1 MDFKDTLL
9 LPKTEFPMRGNLGEK
24 EPLLQAPWANDL
36 LFLKRNQIN
45 KEKLDEEFC
54 FHDGPPYANNP
65 IHMGHALNKILKDF
79 IVRFKQ
85 LSGYVV
91 DFTPGWDMHGL
102 PIENA
107 VIKLGVNRK
116 GDPVKFREECARFA
130 EAQLNRQREQFLRL
144 GCVGN
149 FTKPYR
155 TLASSFEAREIE
167 AFAKMVEKGLIYRGF
182 KPVYWSWSSESALA
196 EAEVEYK
203 NIESPSIFVEF
214 KVKKTNGI
222 RELKNASLLI
232 WTTTPWTLPANLAIC
247 VSPHLTYSIVE
258 TNRGRLV
265 VASDLLKSLQTKLD
279 LGEVKVISE
288 IKGADL
294 QKVTYIHVLTK
305 KEHMV
310 ILGDHV
316 SAEDGTGLVHTA
328 PGHGEDDFKVGQK
341 YGLPAFSPIDSRG
354 VLTKDAGD
362 FVGLFFEDANVEIVK
377 YLKESGALVGEF
389 KITHSYPHDWR
400 TKKPIIFRATPQW
413 FLSIEPLKKD
423 LFKAIDSVTWSP
435 EWGKIR
441 MNNMIAQRKDWCIS
455 RQRLWG
461 VPIPVFY
468 AEDGTAILDT
478 KVIAHIKALFEK
490 HGSNIWFKLP
500 AEELLPKGFTHPK
513 SPNGKFTKETDIM
526 DVWFDSGTSF
536 LSLDGRVSALYLE
549 GSDQYRGWFNS
560 SLINSVALTKSAPYK
575 QVISHGFVLDEKGF
589 KMSKSA
595 GNGVD
600 PNTVAKTLGADVLR
614 IWAASVDYSQ
624 DVRVSQNLLK
634 IAAETYRKIRNT
646 IRYLLSNLSDFDK
659 TNYYAFSMRSN
670 LSKIYTIKLNE
681 LVKEVK
687 TQFENYNFAKAL
699 QATVLFI
706 TNDLSAFYLDV
717 TKDTLYIEP
726 RHSYTREEVQSTY
739 FDILTKLLVLLNPI
753 IPHTTQEAW
762 QTLTGDPDSQIY
774 LEKSFPRV
782 GNFVEF
788 SDLLTDF
795 TQFTEVRQTVLKTL
809 EEMRASGEIGKS
821 LHAVL
826 NLTLTDSQLTAFKNL
841 AFDLPSV
848 LQVAKVN
855 LNFGKEFKVSATV
868 SKDKSCL
875 RCWNVRPDLSTDGL
889 CQRCQE
895 IIAKEYPNA

>member
-24 EPLLQAPWANDL
+24 EPEIQAPWANDL

-45 KEKLDEEFC
+45 LEKQGASFC

-79 IVRFKQ
+79 IVRFRQ
-85 LSGYVV
+85 LNGDVV

-107 VIKLGVNRK
+107 VIKQGVDRK

-130 EAQLNRQREQFLRL
+130 ESQLERQRTQFLRL
-144 GCVGN
+144 GCLGN
-149 FTKPYR
+149 FSKPYR
-155 TLASSFEAREIE
+155 TLAQDFEAREIE

-203 NIESPSIFVEF
+203 DIESPSIFVAF
-214 KVKKTNGI
+214 KVKKAKGFK
-222 RELKNASLLI
+222 ELKGASLLI

-247 VSPHLTYSIVE
+247 VSPNLFYTVLE
-258 TNRGRLV
+258 TSQGKLV
-265 VASDLLKSLQTKLD
+265 VASTLVDKIKEKLNLTD
-279 LGEVKVISE
+279 VKKIAE
-288 IKGADL
+288 IKGSNL
-294 QKVTYIHVLTK
+294 EKVTYLHVLTQ
-305 KEHMV
+305 KEHPV

-341 YGLPAFSPIDSRG
+341 YGLPAFSPIDERG
-354 VLTKDAGD
+354 VLTKEAGE
-362 FVGLFFEDANVEIVK
+362 FQGLFFEKANSAIIEA
-377 YLKESGALVGEF
+377 LKTSKALLGEF
-389 KITHSYPHDWR
+389 KIMHSYPHDWR

-423 LFKAIDSVTWSP
+423 LFKAIDEVIWTP

-441 MNNMIAQRKDWCIS
+441 MCNMIAQRKDWCIS

-468 AEDGTAILDT
+468 AEDGTPILDT
-478 KVIAHIKALFEK
+478 KVISHIKALFAE

-500 AEELLPKGFTHPK
+500 AKELLPEGFKHPK
-513 SPNGKFTKETDIM
+513 SPNGIFRKETDIM

-536 LSLDGRVSALYLE
+536 LSLDGRTSELYLE

-560 SLINSVALTKSAPYK
+560 SLINSVALSRKSPYK
-575 QVISHGFVLDEKGF
+575 RILSHGFVLDEKGL

-600 PNTVAKTLGADVLR
+600 PNSVAQTLGADVLR
-614 IWAASVDYSQ
+614 IWAASVDYLQ
-624 DVRVSQNLLK
+624 DVRVSSGLLK

-646 IRYLLSNLSDFDK
+646 IRYLLSNLSDFDEK
-659 TNYYAFSMRSN
+659 NYYAFSMRSN

-681 LVKEVK
+681 LVKEVHLD
-687 TQFENYNFAKAL
+687 FENFNFAKAL
-699 QATVLFI
+699 QAIVVFI
-706 TNDLSAFYLDV
+706 TNELSAFYLDV
-717 TKDTLYIEP
+717 TKDTLYVEP
-726 RHSYTREEVQSTY
+726 KHSYLREEVQSTY
-739 FDILTKLLVLLNPI
+739 LDILTKLLVLLNPI

-762 QTLTGDPDSQIY
+762 QTLKKSQESQLY
-774 LEKSFPRV
+774 LDKFFPRTLD
-782 GNFVEF
+782 FSEF
-788 SDLLTDF
+788 SQLIADF
-795 TQFTEVRQTVLKTL
+795 NVFTEVRTSVLKTL
-809 EEMRASGEIGKS
+809 EEMRASGAIGKS
-821 LHAVL
+821 LQAVV

-841 AFDLPSV
+841 EFDLPTI
-848 LQVAKVN
+848 LQVSEVNLKFGPEFLVEAKVS
-855 LNFGKEFKVSATV
+855 LNKACE
-868 SKDKSCL
+868 
-875 RCWNVRPDLSTDGL
+875 RCWNVRPNLDKKGL
-889 CQRCQE
+889 CVRCQT
-895 IIAKEYPNA
+895 ILKKEYPDA

>member
-24 EPLLQAPWANDL
+24 EPLIQAPWANDL

-45 KEKLDEEFC
+45 KEKSGNEFC

-79 IVRFKQ
+79 SVRFRQ
-85 LSGYVV
+85 LNGDVV

-116 GDPVKFREECARFA
+116 GDPVKFREECAKFA
-130 EAQLNRQREQFLRL
+130 EIQLDRQRSQFQRL
-144 GCVGN
+144 GCIGN
-149 FTKPYR
+149 FEKPYR
-155 TLASSFEAREIE
+155 TLESNFEAREIE

-196 EAEVEYK
+196 EAEVEYHD
-203 NIESPSIFVEF
+203 IESPSIFVEF
-214 KVKKTNGI
+214 KVKKTKGI
-222 RELKNASLLI
+222 RELKNSSLLI

-247 VSPHLTYSIVE
+247 ASPYLTYSIVE
-258 TNRGRLV
+258 TNRGKLV
-265 VASDLLKSLQTKLD
+265 VAADLLKTLQTKLN

-288 IKGADL
+288 IKGTDL
-294 QKVTYIHVLTK
+294 EKVTYTHVLTN

-341 YGLPAFSPIDSRG
+341 YGLSAFSPIDSRG

-362 FVGLFFEDANVEIVK
+362 FGGLFFEDANTAIIK
-377 YLKESGALVGEF
+377 YLKEIGALLAEF
-389 KITHSYPHDWR
+389 KIMHSYPHDWR

-423 LFKAIDSVTWSP
+423 LFKAIDSVNWTP

-468 AEDGTAILDT
+468 AEDGTPILDT
-478 KVIAHIKALFEK
+478 KVIVHIKALFEK

-513 SPNGKFTKETDIM
+513 SPNGKFRKETDIM

-536 LSLDGRVSALYLE
+536 LSLDGRISELYLE

-560 SLINSVALTKSAPYK
+560 SLINSVALTKTAPYK
-575 QVISHGFVLDEKGF
+575 QILSHGFVLDEKGF

-600 PNTVAKTLGADVLR
+600 PNTVVKTLGSDVLR

-624 DVRVSQNLLK
+624 DVRVSENLLK

-659 TNYYAFSMRSN
+659 SNYFAFSVRSN

-687 TQFENYNFAKAL
+687 TNFENYNFAKAL
-699 QATVLFI
+699 QAIALFI

-726 RHSYTREEVQSTY
+726 KHSYSREEVQSTY
-739 FDILTKLLVLLNPI
+739 LDILTKLLVMLNPI

-774 LEKSFPRV
+774 LEKFYPRV
-782 GNFVEF
+782 GNFSEF
-788 SDLLTDF
+788 AELLADF
-795 TQFTEVRQTVLKTL
+795 AQFTEVRQAVLKTL
-809 EEMRASGEIGKS
+809 EEMRASAEIGKS
-821 LHAVL
+821 LQAVL
-826 NLTLTDSQLTAFKNL
+826 NLTLTDKQLTAFKNL
-841 AFDLPSV
+841 NFDLPTV

-868 SKDKSCL
+868 SNDKSCL
-875 RCWNVRPDLSTDGL
+875 RCWNVRPDLNAAGL
-889 CQRCQE
+889 CQRCKE